1 LLFELQPSLWCSSP
15 AGEQPVMIVAWGRE
29 QLYFIV
35 CRVFGA
41 ISMDVAV
48 SPALVSKAPEREG
61 FINVQRIY
69 R

>member
-1 LLFELQPSLWCSSP
+1 
-15 AGEQPVMIVAWGRE
+15 MIVAWGRE